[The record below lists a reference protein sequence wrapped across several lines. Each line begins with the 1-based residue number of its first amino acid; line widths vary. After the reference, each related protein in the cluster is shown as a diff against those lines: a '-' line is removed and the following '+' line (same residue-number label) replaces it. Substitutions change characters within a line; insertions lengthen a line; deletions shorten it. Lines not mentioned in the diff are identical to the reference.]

1 MIGTKASISAVAA
14 LAAAALMVG
23 CGESKW
29 DDNAQPT
36 RNDAL
41 AQQLATDLL
50 TNVSAKNAAELT
62 QILAPNWQLQR
73 GSGAGIDRSQFLGKL
88 PDLRSFKILPPVLG
102 LEYGN
107 TLTATYRGETN
118 LVVDGKPYKTA
129 PNPYISVFVKSGDG
143 QWHLVGH
150 GNFNKPK

>member
-1 MIGTKASISAVAA
+1 VNYKKLGITAVAA
-14 LAAAALMVG
+14 LAIGASG
-23 CGESKW
+23 CGDGNW

-50 TNVSAKNAAELT
+50 NNVSAKNTAQLT

-88 PDLRSFKILPPVLG
+88 PDLRSFKILPPVVG

-129 PNPYISVFVKSGDG
+129 PNPYISVFVKSDNG